1 MSYQKLVQVT
11 LIHLSTFILGIVF
24 SYYFRGPSRPLLLL
38 IVNKITHKLQ
48 KTIYIMSSAKLIIIE
63 F

>member
-24 SYYFRGPSRPLLLL
+24 SYCFRGPSRPLLLL